1 LADDSKNDDVGQ
13 RYAQALFELAQ
24 GGESLIAVEADLK
37 GLKALYRESPD
48 LRRLLIAPGY
58 TTDDKAK
65 GLDAVAAA
73 ANYGALTRKFLGLLA
88 RNRRASALPA
98 VIAAFERLAA
108 QARGTVSAEVVS
120 AVPLSDTQLA
130 AVKAS
135 LSKALGGKSP
145 ELEARVDPSILGGLK
160 VRVGS
165 RLFDSSLKTRLDQ
178 MKYTLKRAP
187 AR

>member
-13 RYAQALFELAQ
+13 RYAQALFDLAQ
-24 GGESLIAVEADLK
+24 DGGSLSLVEADLK
-37 GLKALYRESPD
+37 SLKAAYRGSDD
-48 LRRLLIAPGY
+48 LRRLMIAPGF
-58 TTDDKAK
+58 TSEDKAR

-73 ANYGALTRKFLGLLA
+73 AGYGPLTRKFLGLLA
-88 RNRRASALPA
+88 RNRRASAIPA

-108 QARGTVSAEVVS
+108 QHRGTVSAEVVS
-120 AVPLSDTQLA
+120 ATPLTEAQLQA
-130 AVKAS
+130 LTAS
-135 LSKALGGKSP
+135 LRQALGGKLP
-145 ELEARVDPSILGGLK
+145 ELETRVDPAILGGLK

-178 MKYTLKRAP
+178 MKYTLKRAS

>member
-1 LADDSKNDDVGQ
+1 MADDSKNDDVGQ

-24 GGESLIAVEADLK
+24 DGGQVDAVEADLK
-37 GLKALYRESPD
+37 GLKGLYRDSAD

-65 GLDAVAAA
+65 GLEAVGAA
-73 ANYGALTRKFLGLLA
+73 ANYGPLTRKFLGLLA

-98 VIAAFERLAA
+98 VIAGFERLAA

-120 AVPLSDTQLA
+120 AVPLTEAQLA
-130 AVKAS
+130 AVRSA
-135 LSKALGGKSP
+135 LSQTLGGKTA
-145 ELEARVDPSILGGLK
+145 ELETRVDPAILGGLK